1 MNLIQIN
8 GSIPRYSNNK
18 KITKTR
24 LVDRV
29 GSIDLF
35 IPHSGRETPRTYS
48 SNI

>member
-1 MNLIQIN
+1 
-8 GSIPRYSNNK
+8 
-18 KITKTR
+18 

-48 SNI
+48 SNIWLYVSNTYFIFG